1 MRALPSLTAMRLLS
15 WVHPCL
21 FSSPLFTWLS
31 FMMDSKFQWY
41 VYTFCKDWCWSWNS
55 NTLATWWEELTHFK
69 RPWCWERLRAGG
81 EGDDRGW
88 DGWWH
93 YPLNGHGFGWTL
105 GVGEWQGG
113 LVCWGSWGR
122 KELDTTERLNWT
134 ELCLLTKLLED
145 SKYFSLIFK
154 ILRSIAVAQLVVAQE
169 NVCSV
174 LHCIC
179 HWRTSD
185 VSTYS
190 VCVCVCACVCVRVCV
205 RMRTRA
211 CVLNHAWVFATSWTV
226 ARQAP
231 LSIEFSRQEY
241 WSWEPYPTPQ

>member
-1 MRALPSLTAMRLLS
+1 MCSLPSLTAMRLLS

-93 YPLNGHGFGWTL
+93 HPLNGHGFGWTL
-105 GVGEWQGG
+105 GVGDGQGS
-113 LVCWGSWGR
+113 LACCSPWGH
-122 KELDTTERLNWT
+122 KESEMTDWT
-134 ELCLLTKLLED
+134 ELNWIMCIQDPIFSNKMLAFGFWTLCLIYVFL
-145 SKYFSLIFK
+145 SIF
-154 ILRSIAVAQLVVAQE
+154 
-169 NVCSV
+169 
-174 LHCIC
+174 
-179 HWRTSD
+179 
-185 VSTYS
+185 
-190 VCVCVCACVCVRVCV
+190 
-205 RMRTRA
+205 
-211 CVLNHAWVFATSWTV
+211 
-226 ARQAP
+226 
-231 LSIEFSRQEY
+231 SIEF
-241 WSWEPYPTPQ
+241 YP